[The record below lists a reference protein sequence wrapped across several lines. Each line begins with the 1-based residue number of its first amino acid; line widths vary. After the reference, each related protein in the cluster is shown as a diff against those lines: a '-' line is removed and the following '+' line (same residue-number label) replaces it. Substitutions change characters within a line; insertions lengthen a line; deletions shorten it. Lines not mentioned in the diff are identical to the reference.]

1 MTLVYPIILT
11 KTKRGYV
18 AYVPDFDI
26 DAQGKDLPEVV
37 SMARDAI
44 GLMGIDMQD
53 DGKTLPMP
61 SDPYS
66 LRYSETEIL
75 SVIDIDFDE
84 YRRANDQ
91 RTVRRNV
98 SLPSWLDE
106 KATRSG
112 INVSAILKDALLE
125 KLASS

>member
-1 MTLVYPIILT
+1 MDGHVGKP
-11 KTKRGYV
+11 R
-18 AYVPDFDI
+18 DFDI